1 MNIEGVKNDSKATP
15 LRSLPPPELASGQK
29 LDASTAVL
37 DYNEILQSMD
47 DTKQAPEEYYEDDDD
62 DGDMIIEGDEEYE
75 EPPPPRRRTTASVVR
90 HRRAP
95 PALVRQHASAGVKMP
110 SCEPPPSPP
119 SLLWRYRRT
128 ILVAI
133 VAAVALY
140 VLTTRLPGWLP
151 RSVGPSGGFSVIGM
165 AIVTLAIA
173 GGFFVGDEYVLA
185 TWKGHSS

>member
-1 MNIEGVKNDSKATP
+1 MNIEGVKNDSKATS
-15 LRSLPPPELASGQK
+15 LKALPPPELASGQK

-37 DYNEILQSMD
+37 DYNDILQSMED
-47 DTKQAPEEYYEDDDD
+47 PKQQQQPEEYYEDDLD
-62 DGDMIIEGDEEYE
+62 DMIIEGDDDDVVYE
-75 EPPPPRRRTTASVVR
+75 EPPPPRRTVVR

-95 PALVRQHASAGVKMP
+95 PALVRQRASAGVKMP
-110 SCEPPPSPP
+110 TCEPPPPPP

-128 ILVAI
+128 ILVAL

>member
-1 MNIEGVKNDSKATP
+1 MNIEGVKNDSKATS
-15 LRSLPPPELASGQK
+15 LKTLPPPELASGQK

-37 DYNEILQSMD
+37 DYNDILQSMED
-47 DTKQAPEEYYEDDDD
+47 PGQQQPEEYYEDDDD
-62 DGDMIIEGDEEYE
+62 DMIIEGDEEYE
-75 EPPPPRRRTTASVVR
+75 EPPPPRRTRVVR

-95 PALVRQHASAGVKMP
+95 LRQRAPVGVKMP
-110 SCEPPPSPP
+110 SCEPPPPPP
-119 SLLWRYRRT
+119 SLLWRYRRA

-185 TWKGHSS
+185 TWKGH

>member
-15 LRSLPPPELASGQK
+15 LKALPPPELASGQK

-37 DYNEILQSMD
+37 DYNEILQSMED
-47 DTKQAPEEYYEDDDD
+47 PKQQPEEYYEDDLD
-62 DGDMIIEGDEEYE
+62 DGDMIIEGDDDLVYE
-75 EPPPPRRRTTASVVR
+75 EPPPPRRTIVR

-95 PALVRQHASAGVKMP
+95 LVRQRASAGVKMP
-110 SCEPPPSPP
+110 TCEPPPSPP
-119 SLLWRYRRT
+119 SLLWKYRRT
-128 ILVAI
+128 ILVAA

-185 TWKGHSS
+185 TWKGHF